1 MAAIV
6 NELYFVVLPT
16 VQIGGNTHGLT
27 TQVLTLMPD
36 KNFATRFF
44 DDEVEA
50 YIATFKNRLNLFI
63 GGHVKGYDF
72 FKEFQG
78 DGRVVVKVIQL
89 VG

>member
-1 MAAIV
+1 MAHIV

-16 VQIGGNTHGLT
+16 VQVGGNAHGLA

-44 DDEVEA
+44 DDEVED
-50 YIATFKNRLNLFI
+50 YIATFKNRLTLFM

-72 FKEFQG
+72 FREPQP